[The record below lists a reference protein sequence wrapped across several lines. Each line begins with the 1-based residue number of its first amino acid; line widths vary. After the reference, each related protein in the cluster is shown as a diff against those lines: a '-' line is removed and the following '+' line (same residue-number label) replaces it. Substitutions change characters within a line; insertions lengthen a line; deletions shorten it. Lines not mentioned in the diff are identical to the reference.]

1 MAVLLVAPWSGARAE
16 TRYVVSRDY
25 QYGGSS
31 AGDSSEWRP
40 VTWVWRSASGRAAC
54 LESVL
59 TDPAARRD
67 PLETPACRRA
77 RLAPVRHRSTVDVLA
92 ANPECGPLTTVAFAP
107 PDRDRLARVTGCIP
121 SAELAARPGPFR
133 PGSWV
138 FVVDVRRLAEV
149 STARLHR
156 IGTYPS
162 WTDCEQIRMTVH
174 DDLMNET
181 DAEAA
186 EAAALAGSGV
196 CLPEELLD

>member
-1 MAVLLVAPWSGARAE
+1 MAMLLVAPWSGARAE

-92 ANPECGPLTTVAFAP
+92 ANPECGPLTTIAFAP
-107 PDRDRLARVTGCIP
+107 PGEGIAGVTVAPDAGAYFAVTAAGGGYAIP
-121 SAELAARPGPFR
+121 ILAAGSYAVRFSGGGVPARTQLVEVGATSELLDYVVPEPG
-133 PGSWV
+133 V
-138 FVVDVRRLAEV
+138 FAGGALA
-149 STARLHR
+149 LF
-156 IGTYPS
+156 
-162 WTDCEQIRMTVH
+162 
-174 DDLMNET
+174 
-181 DAEAA
+181 
-186 EAAALAGSGV
+186 ALAG
-196 CLPEELLD
+196 LRRRH